1 MYVVIIICINV
12 CNLNR
17 MLRERREREDGRK
30 NILFANV
37 DLVLV
42 SSTINFF
49 IGRLRKIK
57 HKKKFKS
64 FYFHTFENE
73 QIFMVLLTTR
83 FGKWKKKTCY
93 VDFG

>member
-17 MLRERREREDGRK
+17 MLRERREREREDGRK

-57 HKKKFKS
+57 HEKNSKVSIFIPLKMNKS
-64 FYFHTFENE
+64 LWF
-73 QIFMVLLTTR
+73 
-83 FGKWKKKTCY
+83 C
-93 VDFG
+93 